1 MIERNILV
9 MTQGCDREVVA
20 GRTVDLKSFKH
31 SVSSTYEHRFGNS
44 LHGITSEKWSIA
56 HTLITVAALVA
67 LLNSGNYQSDNG

>member
-1 MIERNILV
+1 MSEPTSLAGARSSAASFVGLRV
-9 MTQGCDREVVA
+9 AAVTGARVGARE
-20 GRTVDLKSFKH
+20 
-31 SVSSTYEHRFGNS
+31 FGNS